1 MITEKQKQSM
11 LEGTNNKPLSLWVSS
26 SMTKLI
32 SSSAASTAVVYF
44 VCETVPWPFYVFV
57 AFRIA

>member
-44 VCETVPWPFYVFV
+44 VCETVP
-57 AFRIA
+57 